1 VFKMAFVERENEIL
15 KIIQGLVDA
24 DLEFII
30 VGGYAVSSLA
40 RHRFSVDCDIVI
52 PKEQL
57 NEFEKF
63 LNEQEY
69 KKHIERSGFDE
80 NYSGEFVSYERRVL
94 DLPVTFD
101 LLVNSLV
108 CRATGASWSYEYIQE
123 HSIEVNIPGIE
134 ASVRSRI
141 PEKELLIAFKIHSGR
156 RADVRDV
163 IMLVENADA
172 EKVLIHIKR
181 GDIEEL
187 KNQLGKAND
196 ALVDKNLSDS
206 LKGVFTLTVDVEKQ
220 ITNSK
225 KFIQAIFS
233 RI

>member
-1 VFKMAFVERENEIL
+1 MFEMAYVERENEIL
-15 KIIQGLVDA
+15 KIIQGMVDA
-24 DLEFII
+24 ELEFIV

-40 RHRFSVDCDIVI
+40 RHRYSVDSDIVI

-57 NEFEKF
+57 NDFEKF
-63 LNEQEY
+63 LSKQEY
-69 KKHIERSGFDE
+69 KKHVETWGFNE
-80 NYSGEFVSYERRVL
+80 YYAGRFVSYEKRVL

-101 LLVNSLV
+101 FLVNSLV
-108 CRATGASWSYEYIQE
+108 CRSTGASWSYEYIQE
-123 HSIEVNIPGIE
+123 HSIEANIPGIE
-134 ASVRSRI
+134 TSVRCRI

-163 IMLVENADA
+163 IMLVEDADT
-172 EKVLIHIKR
+172 EKVLTHIKR

-187 KNQLGKAND
+187 KNQLTKAND
-196 ALVDKNLSDS
+196 ALEDKNLNNS

-225 KFIQAIFS
+225 KFIQAIRS

>member
-1 VFKMAFVERENEIL
+1 MAFVERENEIL

>member
-1 VFKMAFVERENEIL
+1 MAFVERENEIL

-24 DLEFII
+24 DLEFIV

-52 PKEQL
+52 PKELL

-80 NYSGEFVSYERRVL
+80 NYAGEFVSFERRVL

-101 LLVNSLV
+101 LLVSSLV

-123 HSIEVNIPGIE
+123 HSIEANIPGVE
-134 ASVRSRI
+134 SSVRCRI

-172 EKVLIHIKR
+172 EKVLAHIKR
-181 GDIEEL
+181 GDIEVL

-196 ALVDKNLSDS
+196 ALEDKNLSDS

-225 KFIQAIFS
+225 KFVQSIFS

>member
-1 VFKMAFVERENEIL
+1 MAFVERENEIL

-69 KKHIERSGFDE
+69 KKHIEKSGFDE
-80 NYSGEFVSYERRVL
+80 NYAGEFVSYERRVL

-225 KFIQAIFS
+225 KFIQAISS

>member
-1 VFKMAFVERENEIL
+1 MAFVERENEIL

-24 DLEFII
+24 DLKFIV

-80 NYSGEFVSYERRVL
+80 NYAGEFVSYERRVL